1 MTGFGS
7 DKNRLQLDLDLEQQH
22 LRKCPLKG
30 SLRLDDRDWKEG
42 GRDLVSWQIEKLAAV
57 QKLELGQTGVSN

>member
-1 MTGFGS
+1 M
-7 DKNRLQLDLDLEQQH
+7 
-22 LRKCPLKG
+22 PLKG
-30 SLRLDDRDWKEG
+30 LARVDDIDWKEG